1 MLLPKHRGLG
11 FIKNLYWNRKEA
23 EIGFSLI
30 SCPSFHPHLCSVKQT
45 ASRRR
50 SRKRGRIDLL
60 KCHNFASV
68 VLFLSLYH
76 PNYAWTTLT
85 ENKKASFK
93 NPIPLNP
100 RIMALFTNATCKL
113 LSRPLIV
120 SIFNL
125 SDDGTLRFPWQQLPA
140 VGGSQ
145 AFSCMTIRVKHC

>member
-1 MLLPKHRGLG
+1 MLLPKQRGLG
-11 FIKNLYWNRKEA
+11 FIKNLHWNRKEA

-50 SRKRGRIDLL
+50 SWKRGRIDLL
-60 KCHNFASV
+60 KCHNFRLSCS
-68 VLFLSLYH
+68 LSFLIPSKLCLDYFDR
-76 PNYAWTTLT
+76 
-85 ENKKASFK
+85 EEKASFK

-120 SIFNL
+120 SIFKL